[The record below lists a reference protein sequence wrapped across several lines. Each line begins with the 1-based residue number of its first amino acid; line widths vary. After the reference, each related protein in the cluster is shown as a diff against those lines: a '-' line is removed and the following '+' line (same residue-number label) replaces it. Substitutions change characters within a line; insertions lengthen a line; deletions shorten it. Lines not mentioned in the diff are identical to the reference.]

1 MSGQLSPGTA
11 LITGAS
17 SGLGATFA
25 HHLAALK
32 YNLVLVA
39 RREDR
44 LRTLG
49 GQLSQRF
56 GIRTEILP
64 ADLSTDAG
72 IIHVEEGI
80 RARTDLTLLV
90 NNAGFGGGGAFY
102 QIDTA
107 KAADM
112 IHVHVVAT
120 ARLTRAV
127 LPQMVE
133 RQRGAV
139 INLGSVAAFFVLPGS
154 ALYGSTKA
162 WVVVFSRVLG
172 RELRGTGVRLQV
184 LCPGFTHTEFH
195 DAPEF
200 EKLKDSSIPG
210 FLWMSAEEVIDKS
223 LRALARGKSVCIPG
237 LKNKI
242 LAALPRVPFAGPI
255 IRRIAR
261 SHKQAAGR

>member
-1 MSGQLSPGTA
+1 MRESVISGTA

-32 YNLVLVA
+32 YDLVLVA

-44 LRTLG
+44 LRKLA

-56 GIRTEILP
+56 GIRSEILP

-72 IIHVEEGI
+72 IIQVEERI

-90 NNAGFGGGGAFY
+90 NNAGFGSGGLYY
-102 QIDTA
+102 QIDMA

-127 LPQMVE
+127 LPQMVA
-133 RQRGAV
+133 RRRGGV
-139 INLGSVAAFFVLPGS
+139 INVGSVAAFVNLPGS
-154 ALYGSTKA
+154 AMYGSTKA
-162 WVVVFSRVLG
+162 WIVAFSRVLAH
-172 RELRGTGVRLQV
+172 ELRRTGVRIQA

-195 DAPEF
+195 DSPEF
-200 EKLKDSSIPG
+200 DKMKDSSIPG
-210 FLWMSAEEVIDKS
+210 FLWMTADRVIDKS
-223 LRALARGKSVCIPG
+223 LRALGRRKTVCIPG

-242 LAALPRVPFAGPI
+242 MAAVPRLPFGGALTRL
-255 IRRIAR
+255 IAR
-261 SHKQAAGR
+261 GHD

>member
-1 MSGQLSPGTA
+1 MNDHPSPGTA

-32 YNLVLVA
+32 YDLVLVA

-44 LRTLG
+44 LRTLA

-56 GIRTEILP
+56 GIRTEVLP
-64 ADLSTDAG
+64 ADLSADAG
-72 IIHVEEGI
+72 IIQVEDLI
-80 RARTDLTLLV
+80 RARGDLTLLV
-90 NNAGFGGGGAFY
+90 NNAGFGGGGPYVQA
-102 QIDTA
+102 DMA
-107 KAADM
+107 RAAEM
-112 IHVHVVAT
+112 IHVHVVST

-127 LPQMVE
+127 LPQMVQ
-133 RQRGAV
+133 RKRGAV

-154 ALYGSTKA
+154 VMYGSTKA
-162 WVVVFSRVLG
+162 WVVAFSKGLAH
-172 RELRGTGVRLQV
+172 ELRGTGVRMQA

-210 FLWMSAEEVIDKS
+210 FLWMSADKVIDKS
-223 LRALARGKSVCIPG
+223 LRALSRGKSVYIPG

-242 LAALPRVPFAGPI
+242 LAALPRGPFAGPI

-261 SHKQAAGR
+261 SHE